1 MAPSANLVAKRKEL
15 EEKRTGLANVF
26 KAAGEAGEGG
36 LDFSAKPVLE
46 MLGAADSMDAVLKA
60 RALNTEIDKIYDSAQ
75 EMADLEEIDE
85 KLDRMAGDLKNP
97 DKPRHVDPTA
107 RAGPWGIGDL
117 IVGSDVFKAYA
128 ENGPSKGEV
137 EGYSLRDLKATLF
150 ETSSGWAPESVRSGR
165 IVEAVTRPIQVLDII
180 PSGPT
185 DEAAYVYLEETL
197 RTHSGVEMVE
207 GGTYAEDAYELTD
220 RAATV
225 RKIGTSIPV
234 TDEQLEDVAGIQ
246 SYLNNRLT
254 FGLRQRFDGQVLTG
268 DGTPPNIEGIL
279 NHGGIQTQARGG
291 DPTPDAIHKA
301 MTKCRVTGRS
311 FPQNIVMHPNDW
323 ESIRLL
329 RTADGIYIWGSPSEA
344 GEARIWGL
352 PVVQSDAQTEN
363 TALVGDFTFCQIF
376 ERRGIDVQVGF
387 TGTQFMEGKRT
398 IRADFRV
405 AFAIFRGSAFCT
417 VTGI

>member
-1 MAPSANLVAKRKEL
+1 MVRKLIEAQEGCGVKFALMGQVLEQSGEDNDFSKVTVLGDGLESHEVVTKFRELSTELEVLQSECKKLELIQAGERYVAVKDAMGEPADPVPQPSARGQHKSIGQMLVESPEFKEFQ
-15 EEKRTGLANVF
+15 K
-26 KAAGEAGEGG
+26 
-36 LDFSAKPVLE
+36 
-46 MLGAADSMDAVLKA
+46 DSSQPFALTLPDVELK
-60 RALNTEIDKIYDSAQ
+60 
-75 EMADLEEIDE
+75 
-85 KLDRMAGDLKNP
+85 
-97 DKPRHVDPTA
+97 
-107 RAGPWGIGDL
+107 
-117 IVGSDVFKAYA
+117 
-128 ENGPSKGEV
+128 
-137 EGYSLRDLKATLF
+137 TLL
-150 ETSSGWAPESVRSGR
+150 ETSAGFAPESQRTGM
-165 IVEAVTRPIQVLDII
+165 IVPAVTRPIQVLDII

-197 RTHSGVEMVE
+197 RTHSGAEMVE
-207 GGTYAEDAYELTD
+207 GGTYAEDAYKLID
-220 RAATV
+220 RSATV
-225 RKIGTSIPV
+225 RKLGTSIAV

-268 DGTPPNIEGIL
+268 DGIPPNVEGLL
-279 NHGGIQTQARGG
+279 NHGGIQTQAKGI
-291 DPTPDAIHKA
+291 DPVPDAIHKA

-387 TGTQFMEGKRT
+387 TGSQFMEGKRT